1 MTFPITRSAAPQPIT
16 KSGWLAEATGESG
29 ECSPKLNYFT
39 IAKMDKFGNYTGVA
53 RQLEGTAKGPRVG
66 ILLAMVEGNTAHIT
80 KTEVNPSCLRRGIF
94 KAMLKDLDLTMFG
107 RGKVRWIQVE
117 THIQNKVAIEAY
129 KAVGFKEISRNPALA
144 TFRRPV
150 QGPQLT
156 IPLP

>member
-1 MTFPITRSAAPQPIT
+1 MTLLITRSSAPQPVA
-16 KSGWLAEATGESG
+16 KSGWLAEAIGKNG
-29 ECSPKLNYFT
+29 ECRAELNYFT
-39 IAKMDKFGNYTGVA
+39 IAKIDKFGNYAGVA

-94 KAMLKDLDLTMFG
+94 RAMLTDLDLTMFG
-107 RGKVRWIQVE
+107 RGNVRWIQVE
-117 THIQNKVAIEAY
+117 THIQNKAAIAAY
-129 KAVGFKEISRNPALA
+129 QAVGFKESSRNSALV

-150 QGPQLT
+150 QGPQLK